1 MSEIAPKVGR
11 AVPFFAVRSI
21 EESMAFYVHGLGFTK
36 KNGWFE
42 DGVLRR

>member
-1 MSEIAPKVGR
+1 MSEIAPNVEQ
-11 AVPFFAVRSI
+11 AVPFFAVRSM
-21 EESMAFYVHGLGFTK
+21 EKSMAFYVHGLGFTK